1 MCILCT
7 LQIPLHAGVIMTGIQ
22 LCIWFVSAGV
32 FICSWG
38 RYGLY
43 VEQYTRWGLCF
54 LAGATIMCYIVMLGV
69 LLGSAPQYNWPDIII
84 SNIKDLVVT
93 DYEYIAAQTRVLSR
107 LPPLDTFLVSLPDLD
122 PLPSHDGGAPLS
134 PAAQILVQEV
144 LDTVS

>member
-1 MCILCT
+1 
-7 LQIPLHAGVIMTGIQ
+7 
-22 LCIWFVSAGV
+22 
-32 FICSWG
+32 
-38 RYGLY
+38 
-43 VEQYTRWGLCF
+43 
-54 LAGATIMCYIVMLGV
+54 MLGV